1 MRPATVLAPCC
12 CCESVCHL
20 ATGSCMR
27 AAPDPV
33 LSLVFSLMI
42 DWSPHARRSM
52 RALWKRRRRGR
63 ARYNKEE
70 RKKRYLEAGQ
80 AEKRAKRVKASR
92 SED

>member
-1 MRPATVLAPCC
+1 
-12 CCESVCHL
+12 
-20 ATGSCMR
+20 MR

-33 LSLVFSLMI
+33 LSLVVSLRW
-42 DWSPHARRSM
+42 DWEPARAQKHARSVE
-52 RALWKRRRRGR
+52 AEEAWR

-80 AEKRAKRVKASR
+80 AEKRAKRAKASR